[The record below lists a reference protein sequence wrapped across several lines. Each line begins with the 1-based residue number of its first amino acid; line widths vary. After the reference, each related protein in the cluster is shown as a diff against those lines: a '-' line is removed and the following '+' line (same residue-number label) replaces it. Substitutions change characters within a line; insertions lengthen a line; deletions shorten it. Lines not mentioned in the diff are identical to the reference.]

1 MVSPKTLPD
10 DALQRRDALKV
21 MGAAAVAALLP
32 ESAASQPASRPNMVF
47 IMADDLGYADLSCY
61 GRRDYATPEID
72 RLAREGLIM
81 TQAYSN
87 SAVCSPTR
95 IALMTGRYHQRLRG
109 GLEEPIK
116 WPDPELGLPP
126 AHPTLPFLLRT
137 SGYSTALVGKW
148 HMGWP
153 PQFGPL
159 RSGYDRFFGI
169 VAGAADYVS
178 HRPNLPDREGEI
190 ALYEGDEPVRRTGY
204 MTDILADHALSE
216 LRTAAAS
223 RKPFLLSL
231 HFNAPHWPWQA
242 PGDPAIPRTTRDLW
256 HRDGGSLKTYGKMVL
271 AMDAAVGRV
280 MAELEALGLAGNTIV
295 IFTSDNGGERFS
307 DMWPLRGS
315 KGELLEGGIRVPQIV
330 RWPGRIRAGTESRQV
345 MATMDWLPTLLAAAA
360 TEPDEAFPPDGV
372 NLLDVLTGA
381 APPRPRKLFWR
392 FRENGQAAVR
402 DGDWKYLRIEGQEFL
417 FDIPQDPRERTDLKA
432 ASPAVFD
439 RLRSEYESWAETML
453 PYPASEAAAPTG

>member
-1 MVSPKTLPD
+1 MVSPEAQPD

-32 ESAASQPASRPNMVF
+32 KSAASQAAPRPNIVF
-47 IMADDLGYADLSCY
+47 IMADDLGYADLGCY
-61 GRRDYATPEID
+61 GRRDYATAAID
-72 RLAREGLIM
+72 ALARDGLLM
-81 TQAYSN
+81 RQAYSN
-87 SAVCSPTR
+87 SPICSPTR

-116 WPDPELGLPP
+116 GPHPELGLPP
-126 AHPTLPFLLRT
+126 AHPTLPSLLRK
-137 SGYSTALVGKW
+137 SGYDTVLVGKW

-153 PQFGPL
+153 PEFGPL

-178 HRPNLPDREGEI
+178 HRPHLPDLEGEI
-190 ALYEGDEPVRRTGY
+190 ALYEGEEPVRRTGY
-204 MTDILADHALSE
+204 MTDLLTDRALSE
-216 LRTAAAS
+216 LRAAAAT

-256 HRDGGSLKTYGKMVL
+256 HRDGGSLETYAAMVL
-271 AMDAAVGRV
+271 SMDAAVGRV
-280 MAELEALGLAGNTIV
+280 VAELDALGLAENTIV
-295 IFTSDNGGERFS
+295 VFTSDNGGERFS
-307 DMWPLRGS
+307 DMWPLRGA

-330 RWPGRIRAGTESRQV
+330 RWPGRIRPGSESGQV

-360 TEPDEAFPPDGV
+360 AEPDPAFPPDGV
-372 NLLDVLTGA
+372 SLLDVLTGA

-392 FRENGQAAVR
+392 FRENGQAAMR

-417 FDIPQDPRERTDLKA
+417 FDIPRDPRERADLKA
-432 ASPAVFD
+432 ASPAVLE
-439 RLRSEYESWAETML
+439 RLRSDYNAWAETML
-453 PYPASEAAAPTG
+453 PYPASEARAPT